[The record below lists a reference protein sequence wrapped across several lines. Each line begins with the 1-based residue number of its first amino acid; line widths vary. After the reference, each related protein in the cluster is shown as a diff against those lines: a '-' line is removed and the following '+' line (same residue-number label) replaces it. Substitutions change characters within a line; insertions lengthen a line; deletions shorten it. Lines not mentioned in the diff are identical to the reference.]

1 LSSFRTH
8 AIHKCTPGRHD
19 VCVCQRASQSQH
31 ASYDGANLPRD
42 LDTARLMTF
51 RPEEVEKEGAAK
63 DRGDVDTDEDVEG
76 GDADVIVIVNGCL
89 RVLAFYE
96 LLLVDVV

>member
-1 LSSFRTH
+1 
-8 AIHKCTPGRHD
+8 
-19 VCVCQRASQSQH
+19 
-31 ASYDGANLPRD
+31 
-42 LDTARLMTF
+42 MTF

-76 GDADVIVIVNGCL
+76 SDADVIVVVDGCL